1 MQANSL
7 LSASLLALLL
17 AGCSA
22 PPYAALP
29 IEDDAELTS
38 NVVVADD
45 DLYDVVRVGR
55 PKVERVP
62 GTDQLK
68 VVVPVRNIDD
78 ERIQVLLQISF
89 LDNDRAPIGDDT
101 NKRVQLIGPGATEN
115 FMAISKRADTKDWVL
130 RISWNR

>member
-115 FMAISKRADTKDWVL
+115 FMAISKRADAKDWVL

>member
-1 MQANSL
+1 
-7 LSASLLALLL
+7 LALLL